1 MDENNKNEITKVLL
15 DIKKFSE
22 EENKNFD
29 VGKYSKISLS
39 DVSIAGII
47 ASSIREKGYL
57 EFL

>member
-29 VGKYSKISLS
+29 VGK
-39 DVSIAGII
+39 
-47 ASSIREKGYL
+47 
-57 EFL
+57 